1 VGARENSEIYYSV
14 TGVFPFTPL
23 RSEWCRSEE
32 CPLKLLK
39 CCSNLYQCSVPHMRL
54 PLRRRVGCG
63 FHVFA
68 RHVFLSS
75 GPRGHYES
83 DGRLSQND
91 LKPDRGCRLFR
102 VLAKRWD
109 PKDPVTDS

>member
-63 FHVFA
+63 SP
-68 RHVFLSS
+68 SS
-75 GPRGHYES
+75 GKTMGRGLRRVVAVNG
-83 DGRLSQND
+83 GRL
-91 LKPDRGCRLFR
+91 LGGAVAVWALWARTECRI
-102 VLAKRWD
+102 VGDAE
-109 PKDPVTDS
+109 VN